1 MQAPAS
7 RLLVFICAFN
17 EEASV
22 GQVISELREVLPDA
36 SVLLIDDGSTDNTA
50 SLARAAGAEVLSFS
64 ENRGLE
70 QAIAEG
76 YKQAFDQGFD
86 ICARIDADG
95 QHDPR
100 DLVDMISLVDSN
112 ACDVAI
118 GSRFLPESTSYR
130 PKVDRLVGTALLR
143 GLIGIRLGRSVTD
156 GTSGMYAANRF
167 AMRLLAIP
175 YQVGSP
181 EVQGLLR
188 LSDAELRIME
198 VPVSMRERLSGSSS
212 FVGSRAFRLVVTV
225 AGALILGEA
234 YRRRRRARALN

>member
-1 MQAPAS
+1 MDLVPP

-17 EEASV
+17 EEEC
-22 GQVISELREVLPDA
+22 ISEVIAELRTSIPRAE
-36 SVLLIDDGSTDNTA
+36 LLVIDDGSLDSTA
-50 SLARAAGAEVLSFS
+50 SLASQAGATVFSFPT
-64 ENRGLE
+64 NRGLE

-76 YKQAFDQGFD
+76 YRQAFEQGFD
-86 ICARIDADG
+86 ICARVDGDG

-100 DLVDMISLVDSN
+100 DLLRMIELVEAN

-130 PKVDRLVGTALLR
+130 PKVDRLVGTSVLRALISL
-143 GLIGIRLGRSVTD
+143 RLGQPITD
-156 GTSGMYAANRF
+156 GTSGMYAVNRF
-167 AMRLLAIP
+167 AMRLLSIP

-198 VPVSMRERLSGSSS
+198 VPVSMRERMTGSSS

-225 AGALILGEA
+225 AGAF
-234 YRRRRRARALN
+234 Y